1 MSFQFASAARATT
14 GARSGQEDAFR
25 VWPAEGILPQKAEGG
40 GLLAVLADGMGGHT
54 GGAIAGQT
62 ACKTFTEVFAAA
74 NTPFEARLKTA
85 LQASNEALA
94 KGVEQNAS
102 LRGMGCTL
110 VAAWMDD
117 AGIRWTSVGDS
128 LLLLYRIPDVI
139 RLNADHSLGFFLDEQ
154 ARQNRISRSEA
165 RRNRNR
171 NALRSALTGSKIDLI
186 DLRAEPLELRAGD
199 WVVLA
204 SDGICSLAGDEIAD
218 VIYHY
223 RQSTPEEMADGLIA
237 AVTQK
242 GIVDQDNT
250 TVVCVRIEDAKQ
262 SNDDVTTRI
271 VMRPKKSEDADLRTR
286 RIGVSRPVRA
296 KSRSRRAAGWLA
308 MAAAVLIS
316 TAGAMVAVSMLRSTG
331 TTAPDTASAPPQ
343 ERATAVPAKATTD
356 PAPAA
361 TPAPPTAPSPARQ
374 PAKPETTAPPSTV
387 EPPAERATERPSTEK
402 STTEGEDTAESKKSP
417 SKASSAPPATTTP
430 APGPPATGRGEETP
444 TGDVGAAKAPP
455 AAPAPPAGRSPADK
469 RAPGKEEGTAAR
481 PVPPPKS
488 AATPAPEATTP
499 TPDESAGK
507 EEPATP
513 RSSTSKSSATPK
525 SPATGTEASK
535 PGSTDTGTPAAPRSN
550 PSKAAADRV
559 VKQRSKP
566 AAKPAPESAPKSK
579 PAPSPSPPPDSGGGG
594 GIAHP
599 IL

>member
-110 VAAWMDD
+110 VAACIDD
-117 AGIRWTSVGDS
+117 AGIRWTSVGAS

-343 ERATAVPAKATTD
+343 ERATAVPAKATAD

-361 TPAPPTAPSPARQ
+361 TPAPTPSPPAARQ
-374 PAKPETTAPPSTV
+374 PARPETTAPPSTV
-387 EPPAERATERPSTEK
+387 QPPAEKATEGPTEK
-402 STTEGEDTAESKKSP
+402 STTESEDTTESRKAT
-417 SKASSAPPATTTP
+417 SKASPAPPAATAP
-430 APGPPATGRGEETP
+430 APAPPAAGRGEESP
-444 TGDVGAAKAPP
+444 TGDIGGAKGPS
-455 AAPAPPAGRSPADK
+455 AAPAPPTGRSPADK
-469 RAPGKEEGTAAR
+469 KTPAKEDGAAAR
-481 PVPPPKS
+481 PVPPAKS
-488 AATPAPEATTP
+488 AATPAPEAITP

-507 EEPATP
+507 EEPGAP
-513 RSSTSKSSATPK
+513 RSATSKSSAT
-525 SPATGTEASK
+525 
-535 PGSTDTGTPAAPRSN
+535 
-550 PSKAAADRV
+550 
-559 VKQRSKP
+559 
-566 AAKPAPESAPKSK
+566 
-579 PAPSPSPPPDSGGGG
+579 
-594 GIAHP
+594 
-599 IL
+599 

>member
-1 MSFQFASAARATT
+1 MSFQFSSAARATT

-25 VWPAEGILPQKAEGG
+25 VWPAEGVVPPKAEGG

-54 GGAIAGQT
+54 GGAVAGQT
-62 ACKTFTEVFAAA
+62 ACKTFAEVFATADS
-74 NTPFEARLKTA
+74 PLEARLSTA

-110 VAAWMDD
+110 VAAWFDD

-128 LLLLYRIPDVI
+128 LLLLYRAPELM

-186 DLRAEPLELRAGD
+186 DLRADPCELRAGD

-218 VIYHY
+218 VIYRF

-242 GIVDQDNT
+242 AIVDQDNT
-250 TVVCVRIEDAKQ
+250 TVVCVRIEEAKP
-262 SNDDVTTRI
+262 SADDVTTRI
-271 VMRPKKSEDADLRTR
+271 VMRPKKSQDAELRTR

-296 KSRSRRAAGWLA
+296 KSRSRKAAGWLA
-308 MAAAVLIS
+308 MAAALLIS
-316 TAGAMVAVSMLRSTG
+316 AAVVMLALPMLRSTV
-331 TTAPDTASAPPQ
+331 TTTPDTASAPG
-343 ERATAVPAKATTD
+343 EKTLAVPAKAGID
-356 PAPAA
+356 QAPPATLPAA
-361 TPAPPTAPSPARQ
+361 PSPRQAKPAEGGTPPAEKSSERQPAEKSAPDGDDTSEGKRKASAAPPTA
-374 PAKPETTAPPSTV
+374 
-387 EPPAERATERPSTEK
+387 
-402 STTEGEDTAESKKSP
+402 
-417 SKASSAPPATTTP
+417 TTP
-430 APGPPATGRGEETP
+430 AQPPGAAGVGEEGATGSP
-444 TGDVGAAKAPP
+444 GAAKAPAPGPGTP
-455 AAPAPPAGRSPADK
+455 AAKPAGEKKAPA
-469 RAPGKEEGTAAR
+469 KEEGTAR
-481 PVPPPKS
+481 PSPPAKS
-488 AATPAPEATTP
+488 AATPPPAVPAPP
-499 TPDESAGK
+499 PDESAGT
-507 EEPATP
+507 EETGTP
-513 RSSTSKSSATPK
+513 RAAGSKASAGAK

-535 PGSTDTGTPAAPRSN
+535 PGSTEGGAPAAARPG
-550 PSKAAADRV
+550 PSKAAADRPPRPRP
-559 VKQRSKP
+559 KPP
-566 AAKPAPESAPKSK
+566 AAKSAPESPPKSRA
-579 PAPSPSPPPDSGGGG
+579 APPPPPPDSGGSG